1 MSFVK
6 PFRVKSNTQMK
17 GSDKVRVALCGL
29 TILISSTVFSYTIKK
44 ILGRFCE
51 EKLPTAPGFSGYR
64 TTGTNSMSCKEKDD
78 YANKTVLKKKTIF
91 MQKKD
96 S

>member
-1 MSFVK
+1 
-6 PFRVKSNTQMK
+6 MK
-17 GSDKVRVALCGL
+17 KNYQQHPALVG
-29 TILISSTVFSYTIKK
+29 
-44 ILGRFCE
+44 
-51 EKLPTAPGFSGYR
+51 

-78 YANKTVLKKKTIF
+78 YAKKTVLKKKIIF

>member
-44 ILGRFCE
+44 ILDDSVKKNYQQHPALVG
-51 EKLPTAPGFSGYR
+51 

-78 YANKTVLKKKTIF
+78 YAKKTVLKKKTIF

>member
-1 MSFVK
+1 
-6 PFRVKSNTQMK
+6 MK
-17 GSDKVRVALCGL
+17 KNYQQHPALVG
-29 TILISSTVFSYTIKK
+29 
-44 ILGRFCE
+44 
-51 EKLPTAPGFSGYR
+51 

-78 YANKTVLKKKTIF
+78 NAKKTVLKKKTIF